1 MREFS
6 SLFADLGE
14 GLDDLGVPEGQPFLI
29 SPAGV
34 YDVALNRYFSVWPA
48 SSPWNTQAAHARDLR
63 TYFDFLW
70 FARGRRDWRDAFIDD
85 RAAFEWWRRRDEHG
99 PRLED
104 TSWDREVSTVN
115 QFCLWAIEQDLVR
128 ANPIRQRA
136 ASVWSPWRGGGK
148 MVRQVSAE
156 TSHMGPRREV
166 KWLPPKSYRLWR
178 NAGLCGF
185 DSKEMP
191 RRGFRGSGRRGT
203 RRTRRTRIRWSVR
216 GCGCAST
223 RR

>member
-14 GLDDLGVPEGQPFLI
+14 GLDDLGVPEGRPFPI
-29 SPAGV
+29 SPAGG
-34 YDVALNRYFSVWPA
+34 YDVALNRCFSVWLA
-48 SSPWNTQAAHARDLR
+48 SCRGTPRPHRPGTCARISTSCGSRGAGRTGVMRPWT
-63 TYFDFLW
+63 T
-70 FARGRRDWRDAFIDD
+70 G
-85 RAAFEWWRRRDEHG
+85 RRRDERG

-104 TSWDREVSTVN
+104 TRWDLEVSTVH
-115 QFCLWAIEQDLVR
+115 QFYLWAIEQDLVR
-128 ANPIRQRA
+128 ASPIRQRA
-136 ASVWSPWRGGGK
+136 ASVWSPWRGWAGLGWAGGT
-148 MVRQVSAE
+148 MVRQVPAE
-156 TSHMGPRREV
+156 TSRMGPRREV

-178 NAGLCGF
+178 NVGLCGF

-191 RRGFRGSGRRGT
+191 RRGFRGGGRRGT
-203 RRTRRTRIRWSVR
+203 RHTRVRWSVR